1 MAETATEDAPKAG
14 WLDLLRSGR
23 AVFTVLL
30 NMAVVLHGVHTF
42 VLTTVMPSV
51 ISDIGGAAYYAWP
64 AMVYLIG
71 TIVGAS
77 SGSPVR
83 AAFGR
88 RRGYVLS
95 GLIFIAGSA
104 VGATAPSIAVLLAGQ
119 MIQGIGGGLMLSQSM
134 ALVRELYEGPLRTR
148 ILALINTTWIAAALI
163 GPAGAGFFAEIDW
176 WRGAF
181 WSVIPFALL
190 VCGLAWRYVPA
201 SEPPAVRP
209 GIPTRRLALLAAGVF
224 SVAAAGQVEAVGLG
238 IGPGIALVVL
248 AGVLVWLTLRLDGKA
263 ESALFPK
270 RPLSMSTP
278 VGAAYWLF
286 IAIALTQIAP
296 SIFLPLLLGA
306 LHDVPMLWIGYY
318 NMVMSCAWSV
328 GSFGVAHLT
337 TRSGM
342 RLAMAIGS
350 VLSVL
355 GLAGI
360 AIGVN
365 HAGLVWHGAM
375 TVVVGL
381 GIGMTNVLAIT
392 WIMSIPAP
400 GEENLTASAIPALRS
415 LGLAFGAA
423 AVGLISNA
431 GGLGDASDPADVAR
445 ALTWVFGICAAAPV
459 LGLLMVFRTFAL
471 ADKVPE

>member
-1 MAETATEDAPKAG
+1 MAGTDADEAPKAG

-30 NMAVVLHGVHTF
+30 TLAVILHGVHTF

-51 ISDIGGAAYYAWP
+51 IADIGGAAYYAWP

-71 TIVGAS
+71 SIIGAS

-95 GLIFIAGSA
+95 GLIFMIGSA
-104 VGATAPSIAVLLAGQ
+104 LGATAPSIAVLLVGQ
-119 MIQGIGGGLMLSQSM
+119 MVQGIGGGLMMSQSM
-134 ALVRELYEGPLRTR
+134 ALVRELYEGSLRTR
-148 ILALINTTWIAAALI
+148 ILALINTAWVAAALI

-181 WSVIPFALL
+181 WSVIPFAIL
-190 VCGLAWRYVPA
+190 VCGLAWRYVPP
-201 SEPPAVRP
+201 SEPPPVRP

-224 SVAAAGQVEAVGLG
+224 AVAAAGQIEAIV
-238 IGPGIALVVL
+238 PGIALVVL
-248 AGVLVWLTLRLDGKA
+248 AGVLVWLTLRLDGGA
-263 ESALFPK
+263 ENALFPK

-318 NMVMSCAWSV
+318 NMVMSVGWSV
-328 GSFGVAHLT
+328 GSFSVAHLT
-337 TRSGM
+337 SRSAM
-342 RLAMAIGS
+342 RLAMLIGS
-350 VLSVL
+350 ALSLL
-355 GLAGI
+355 GLAGF
-360 AIGVN
+360 AIGIDQ
-365 HAGLVWHGAM
+365 AGLVWHGAM

-381 GIGMTNVLAIT
+381 GIGITNVLAIT
-392 WIMSIPAP
+392 WIMSIPAK

-423 AVGLISNA
+423 AVGLIANA
-431 GGLGDASDPADVAR
+431 GGLGDAADPANVAR
-445 ALTWVFGICAAAPV
+445 ALTWVFGICALAPAA
-459 LGLLMVFRTFAL
+459 GMFMVFRTFAL
-471 ADKVPE
+471 AGRTAR